1 MFVHVCSIYF
11 AAWLHVF
18 PFYFASRKNARASG
32 IRSNLGVCIAAI
44 EAATCPT
51 CFFFTVECITHE
63 NEQKVM
69 LIN

>member
-51 CFFFTVECITHE
+51 CFFFYRGVYHP
-63 NEQKVM
+63 
-69 LIN
+69 